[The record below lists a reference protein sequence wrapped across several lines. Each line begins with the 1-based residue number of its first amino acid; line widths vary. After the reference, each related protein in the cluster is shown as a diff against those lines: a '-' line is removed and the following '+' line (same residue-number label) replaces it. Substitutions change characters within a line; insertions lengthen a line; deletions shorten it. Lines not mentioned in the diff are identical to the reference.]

1 MKLHLVILFYFIHSF
16 YSLKLGKPINIVI
29 DNNNNDPPTFD
40 PDNIIDYTC
49 NDGICTPY
57 KDTNNLTYYDI
68 KLVQIKKNIL
78 DTLCN
83 PNISTIQKLD
93 IIGLYNDIIFHNN
106 YDSTLLDDWNFD
118 FF

>member
-16 YSLKLGKPINIVI
+16 YSLKLDKPINILI
-29 DNNNNDPPTFD
+29 DNKNDPHRLD

-49 NDGICTPY
+49 NDGICAPY
-57 KDTNNLTYYDI
+57 KDTNNLTHYDI
-68 KLVQIKKNIL
+68 KLLQIKKNIL

-83 PNISTIQKLD
+83 TNISTIQKLD
-93 IIGLYNDIIFHNN
+93 IIDFYNDIIFHNN
-106 YDSTLLDDWNFD
+106 CDSTLLDDWNFD